1 MQGHTMKGPKRLL
14 SVLLAASLSVWC
26 VPAGALAE
34 EAWTAQ
40 AEGQARNRE
49 YRLSE

>member
-1 MQGHTMKGPKRLL
+1 MTNGPSKPSGIADAIGSKVARTIQILREMI
-14 SVLLAASLSVWC
+14 AA
-26 VPAGALAE
+26 E
-34 EAWTAQ
+34 TAQ

>member
-1 MQGHTMKGPKRLL
+1 MTNEPSKSSDIADAIGLKVARAIQILREMI
-14 SVLLAASLSVWC
+14 AA
-26 VPAGALAE
+26 E
-34 EAWTAQ
+34 TAQ